1 MRVSRVLQAGLPTQ
15 AMCKHLHVSTSGYYD
30 WCRCTPSKRSSDD
43 QVMTERIRLIHQM
56 SDYTYGRHRIRA
68 ELVDMGDVVNLK
80 RIERLMRLAGLR
92 GISRRRGWCVT
103 TRRDKSQRAAPDLVR
118 RQFTATNMNQLWVA
132 DMTYLPTWA
141 GFIYLAVVIDVYSR
155 KVVGWAFSEQMTSE
169 LVIAALNMGITTRRP
184 ESVIHHSDQGSQ
196 YTSLAFGKRC
206 AEMGVKPSMGTVGDA
221 YDNAMAESFFAS
233 LECELI
239 NRRSWQTKSQARLAV
254 FTWIE
259 SWYNPLRRH
268 SGINYKSPNNFEKAL
283 NDEEIESNQR
293 TPKSFTQEAQT
304 VR

>member
-1 MRVSRVLQAGLPTQ
+1 
-15 AMCKHLHVSTSGYYD
+15 MCKHLQVCSSAFYD
-30 WCRCTPSKRSSDD
+30 WCRCTPSHRSTDD
-43 QVMTERIRLIHQM
+43 QVMTQGIRQIHQM
-56 SDYTYGRHRIRA
+56 SDCTYGRHRVRA
-68 ELVDMGDVVNLK
+68 ELVDMGEVVNLK

-103 TRRDKSQRAAPDLVR
+103 TWRDTSQRAAPDLVR
-118 RQFTATNMNQLWVA
+118 RQFTATNINQLWVA

-141 GFIYLAVVIDVYSR
+141 GFIYLAVVIDVYSP
-155 KVVGWAFSEQMTSE
+155 KVVGWAFSEQMTSN
-169 LVIAALNMGITTRRP
+169 LVIAALNMAITTRRP
-184 ESVIHHSDQGSQ
+184 SSVIHHLDQGSQ
-196 YTSLAFGKRC
+196 DTSLGFGKSC

-221 YDNAMAESFFAS
+221 YDNAIAESFFAS

-239 NRRSWQTKSQARLAV
+239 NRRIWQTKSQARLAV

-283 NDEEIESNQR
+283 NDEEIKSNQQ
-293 TPKSFTQEAQT
+293 TPKSFSEEAQT